1 MSERPK
7 HRARWRRCLLWGGV
21 GCAAVFLVG
30 SAAGAAGGE
39 VVLFA
44 FGAGIVIGVYGYLRD
59 PDYQE
64 TDADRMRRVFD
75 WVISLLS
82 RR

>member
-21 GCAAVFLVG
+21 AGAVVFLVG
-30 SAAGAAGGE
+30 SAAGAAVGE

-44 FGAGIVIGVYGYLRD
+44 FGTGIVFGLGGHLRD

-75 WVISLLS
+75 WIIAFLS